1 MQASRVTVTG
11 RLNDWFRVPFQVL
24 ERLLRGAIV
33 DFSPGM
39 THHWETVKPRS
50 SPITR
55 WERLLVV
62 NVIFFACC
70 CELQEISCHKNS
82 NMVEASCRKN
92 GDDDRA
98 FADNESV
105 LSGHSNDQ
113 EAEMKSAVDDSRS
126 GNKLLEGSIAVKE
139 SKAVR
144 WIRAIATAVVLFS
157 TLGVCLSVFFYMTNS
172 EKDTFESRF
181 HSDSYK
187 VLESIGSTFDRS
199 MGSVDSFAVNMVSSA
214 MESNQTWPFVTI
226 ANFPVKSSKILSL
239 SKGMLFSMYHYVKDE
254 ERPLWNTYAISND
267 NWVLDSVEVQE
278 KALNKT
284 FFGPINRKWVKSDD
298 IWNYDGAAP
307 KNEFYY
313 AAWQQY
319 PMIPGDGLF
328 YSWDYWLYL
337 DSSGKKMHETHRP
350 AITSAYNLPDPTIPE
365 EVAFTESSVDWY
377 RDYLPPGRNPYEP
390 FSDLLYVRSNTP
402 GRVFGIKNQCI

>member
-1 MQASRVTVTG
+1 
-11 RLNDWFRVPFQVL
+11 
-24 ERLLRGAIV
+24 
-33 DFSPGM
+33 
-39 THHWETVKPRS
+39 
-50 SPITR
+50 
-55 WERLLVV
+55 
-62 NVIFFACC
+62 
-70 CELQEISCHKNS
+70 
-82 NMVEASCRKN
+82 MVEASCHKQIAPN
-92 GDDDRA
+92 GDEDRA
-98 FADNESV
+98 FVDNESV
-105 LSGHSNDQ
+105 LSEHSNDQ
-113 EAEMKSAVDDSRS
+113 EAEMKSAVDDGRS

-144 WIRAIATAVVLFS
+144 WIRAIATAVVVFC

-172 EKDTFESRF
+172 EKDTFEYRF

-254 ERPLWNTYAISND
+254 ERSLWNNYAITND

-307 KNEFYY
+307 KNQFYY

-337 DSSGKKMHETHRP
+337 DASGKKMHETHRP

-390 FSDLLYVRSNTP
+390 FSDLLYVRSNMHV
-402 GRVFGIKNQCI
+402 RVCETKHAV